1 MRIYSTREDF
11 IKIRTC
17 SAFTPHLSLTVLYL
31 VSARHQGDVFRVDVC
46 HFIDS
51 SQVSILLVTR
61 ADQSWSL
68 VSSVIEYGTIFS
80 LNADT
85 GLFEKMCYVPF
96 CSKDTNYEAKL
107 DCILSYV

>member
-31 VSARHQGDVFRVDVC
+31 VSARHQGDVFRLVGN
-46 HFIDS
+46 FIVS
-51 SQVSILLVTR
+51 IQVSTLLASR

-68 VSSVIEYGTIFS
+68 ASRMFKNGTIFS

-96 CSKDTNYEAKL
+96 CSKNTNYEAKL